1 MVRDDKDVHNVLSGW
16 DIYIFP
22 SFVLKCYIAS
32 GECLQELGK
41 YLPIKVAAGLHNI
54 LGKGWRVGVGVYNI
68 KHQ

>member
-1 MVRDDKDVHNVLSGW
+1 MGHIYFSLIRTQVL
-16 DIYIFP
+16 Y
-22 SFVLKCYIAS
+22 YIAS
-32 GECLQELGK
+32 GECLLELGK